1 MDDPAAALNILFTI
15 LSDGSFA
22 LIVGVLLAKCWLS
35 HDPAAARVR
44 PRRLAAGPLAV
55 LVLSHLVRPW
65 FLAASMGG
73 STRFREA
80 MDLIPTVLS
89 STRQGRIWYAGCG
102 ALTCLV
108 AAYFLRELRCTWIST
123 GALCVLAAIKAAC
136 GHASEAGD
144 FSLPEIAQFLHI
156 AAMSIWAGSII
167 VSGFFVVPF
176 LKRLGGYGALWS
188 YGGRLSQS
196 VTYALIVL
204 VGSGLYISW
213 SDRHG
218 AIGSIVTTTWGK
230 TLLIKVTLA
239 GLTAVLGSLVRF
251 RCVKRPA
258 TAERSVMMM
267 KLMRAEAVAMVVILC
282 VSGLLANS
290 NPAE

>member
-1 MDDPAAALNILFTI
+1 MDDPAAALNVLFTI

-22 LIVGVLLAKCWLS
+22 LIVGVLLAERWLS
-35 HDPAAARVR
+35 PDPALAAVR
-44 PRRLAAGPLAV
+44 PRRLTAGPLAV
-55 LVLSHLVRPW
+55 LVLSHFVRPW

-73 STRFREA
+73 STQFREA

-89 STRQGRIWYAGCG
+89 STRQGRLWYAGCI
-102 ALTCLV
+102 AMTCLV
-108 AAYFLRELRCTWIST
+108 AAYFLRELRYTWIST
-123 GALCVLAAIKAAC
+123 GALCVLAAIKAASS
-136 GHASEAGD
+136 HASEIGD

-156 AAMSIWAGSII
+156 AAMSMWSGGILI
-167 VSGFFVVPF
+167 SGFFIVPF
-176 LKRLGGYGALWS
+176 LKRLENSGGLWS

-213 SDRHG
+213 SDMHG
-218 AIGSIVTTTWGK
+218 VVGRIVTTTWGK

-239 GLTAVLGSLVRF
+239 GLAAVLGSLVRF

-258 TAERSVMMM
+258 TAERAAMMV

>member
-1 MDDPAAALNILFTI
+1 MDDPAAALNVLFTI

-22 LIVGVLLAKCWLS
+22 LIVGVLLSERWLS
-35 HDPAAARVR
+35 PDPALAAVR
-44 PRRLAAGPLAV
+44 PRRLTAGPLAV
-55 LVLSHLVRPW
+55 LVLSHFVRPW

-73 STRFREA
+73 STQFREA

-89 STRQGRIWYAGCG
+89 STRQGRLWYAGCI
-102 ALTCLV
+102 AMTCLV
-108 AAYFLRELRCTWIST
+108 AAYFLRELRYTWIST
-123 GALCVLAAIKAAC
+123 GALCVLAAIKAASS
-136 GHASEAGD
+136 HASEMGD

-167 VSGFFVVPF
+167 VSGFFIVPSWGGSEVP
-176 LKRLGGYGALWS
+176 KRCGC
-188 YGGRLSQS
+188 GGRLSQS

-213 SDRHG
+213 SDMHG
-218 AIGSIVTTTWGK
+218 VVGRIVTTTWGK

-239 GLTAVLGSLVRF
+239 GLAAVLGSLVRF

-258 TAERSVMMM
+258 TAERAAMMV